1 MKRNRR
7 TAFILAAGLGTRLKE
22 LTANTPKALV
32 SINNK
37 PLLEVL
43 LEELIKQDFNHI
55 VINIH
60 HFGEKIIEFFSK
72 KDLFIRGECFRFAQ
86 VSTSLEMT
94 GDNLSFRLKR
104 SGMEK
109 SSSEEVLIEIS
120 DERPLLM
127 DTGGAILQALPY
139 FAQSEAV
146 LVHNVDVLENID
158 LKGFYDDFCQ
168 SEDAAWLLTQERNG
182 KRKLVFDSHDNFL
195 GRFNT
200 ETNDYDGKGALP
212 NSRKLLSFSGIHLFK
227 PEYFKEFEV
236 KPCYVFEL
244 YQKIAENHRVTSKLI
259 KPDYWFDLG
268 TQEQLKNA
276 EKWLSSKI

>member
-32 SINNK
+32 SINKK
-37 PLLEVL
+37 PLLKVL
-43 LEELIKQDFNHI
+43 LEEIIKQDFNHI

-60 HFGEKIIEFFSK
+60 HFGEQIIEF
-72 KDLFIRGECFRFAQ
+72 L
-86 VSTSLEMT
+86 MT
-94 GDNLSFRLKR
+94 NNYPNVD
-104 SGMEK
+104 
-109 SSSEEVLIEIS
+109 IEIS

-146 LVHNVDVLENID
+146 LVHNVDVLTDVD
-158 LKGFYDDFCQ
+158 LKGFYDNFCR
-168 SEDAAWLLTQERNG
+168 SDDAAWLLTQERNS
-182 KRKLVFDSHDNFL
+182 KRKLVFDNHDNFL
-195 GRFNT
+195 GRFNN
-200 ETNDYDGKGALP
+200 ETDEYDGDGALP
-212 NSRKLLSFSGIHLFK
+212 NDCKLLSFSGIHLFK
-227 PEYFKEFEV
+227 PEYFKDFEV
-236 KPCYVFEL
+236 KPCYVFGL

-259 KPDYWFDLG
+259 YPDYWFDLG

-276 EKWLSSKI
+276 ELWLSSRR

>member
-32 SINNK
+32 SINKK
-37 PLLEVL
+37 PLLKVL

-60 HFGEKIIEFFSK
+60 HFGEQIMEFLRTN
-72 KDLFIRGECFRFAQ
+72 DYPN
-86 VSTSLEMT
+86 V
-94 GDNLSFRLKR
+94 D
-104 SGMEK
+104 
-109 SSSEEVLIEIS
+109 IEIS

-146 LVHNVDVLENID
+146 LVHNVDVLTDVD
-158 LKGFYDDFCQ
+158 LKGFYDNFCK
-168 SEDAAWLLTQERNG
+168 SDDAAWLLTQERNS
-182 KRKLVFDSHDNFL
+182 KRKLVFDNHDNFL
-195 GRFNT
+195 GRFNN
-200 ETNDYDGKGALP
+200 ETDEYDGDGALP
-212 NSRKLLSFSGIHLFK
+212 NDCKLLSFSGIHLFK
-227 PEYFKEFEV
+227 PEYFKDFEV
-236 KPCYVFEL
+236 KPCYVFGL

-259 KPDYWFDLG
+259 YPDYWFDLG

-276 EKWLSSKI
+276 ELWLLSRR

>member
-32 SINNK
+32 SINNM
-37 PLLEVL
+37 PLLKVL
-43 LEELIKQDFNHI
+43 LDELTKQGFNHI
-55 VINIH
+55 VVNIH
-60 HFGEKIIEFFSK
+60 HFGEQIVEF
-72 KDLFIRGECFRFAQ
+72 
-86 VSTSLEMT
+86 
-94 GDNLSFRLKR
+94 LKR
-104 SGMEK
+104 NDVPNVE
-109 SSSEEVLIEIS
+109 IEIS

-146 LVHNVDVLENID
+146 LVHNVDVLTDVD
-158 LKGFYDDFCQ
+158 LKGFYDDFLK
-168 SEDAAWLLTQERNG
+168 SDDAAWLLTQERNS
-182 KRKLVFDSHDNFL
+182 KRKLVFDETDNFL

-200 ETNDYDGKGALP
+200 ETNDYDGKGAIP
-212 NSRKLLSFSGIHLFK
+212 DNCKLLSFSGIHIFK
-227 PEYFKEFEV
+227 PVYFKNFDV
-236 KPCYVFEL
+236 KPCYIFEL

-259 KPDYWFDLG
+259 HPEYWFDLG

-276 EKWLSSKI
+276 ELWLSSRR

>member
-32 SINNK
+32 SINKK
-37 PLLEVL
+37 PLLKVL

-60 HFGEKIIEFFSK
+60 HFGEQIMEFLRTN
-72 KDLFIRGECFRFAQ
+72 DYPN
-86 VSTSLEMT
+86 V
-94 GDNLSFRLKR
+94 D
-104 SGMEK
+104 
-109 SSSEEVLIEIS
+109 IEIS

-146 LVHNVDVLENID
+146 LVHNVDVLTDVD
-158 LKGFYDDFCQ
+158 LKGFYDNFCR
-168 SEDAAWLLTQERNG
+168 SDDAAWLLTQERNS
-182 KRKLVFDSHDNFL
+182 KRKLVFDNHDNFL
-195 GRFNT
+195 GRFNN
-200 ETNDYDGKGALP
+200 ETDEYDGDGALP
-212 NSRKLLSFSGIHLFK
+212 NDCKLLSFSGIHLFK
-227 PEYFKEFEV
+227 PEYFKDFEV
-236 KPCYVFEL
+236 KPCYVFGL

-259 KPDYWFDLG
+259 YPDYWFDLG

-276 EKWLSSKI
+276 ELWLSSRR

>member
-60 HFGEKIIEFFSK
+60 HFGEQIIEFLGDFSTTLRYGRN
-72 KDLFIRGECFRFAQ
+72 D
-86 VSTSLEMT
+86 
-94 GDNLSFRLKR
+94 GDGVVIS
-104 SGMEK
+104 SEVEK
-109 SSSEEVLIEIS
+109 SHADVIIEIS

-139 FAQSEAV
+139 FEQSEAV
-146 LVHNVDVLENID
+146 LVHNVDVLTNVD
-158 LKGFYDDFCQ
+158 LKGFYDDFCK
-168 SEDAAWLLTQERNG
+168 SDDATWLLTQERIS
-182 KRKLVFDSHDNFL
+182 KRKLVFDNNDNFL

-200 ETNDYDGKGALP
+200 ETNDYDGNGALP
-212 NSRKLLSFSGIHLFK
+212 NECKLLSFSGIHLFK
-227 PEYFKEFEV
+227 PQYFKEFEV
-236 KPCYVFEL
+236 KPCYVFGL
-244 YQKIAENHRVTSKLI
+244 YQKIAENHKVTSKLI
-259 KPDYWFDLG
+259 HPKYWFDLG

-276 EKWLSSKI
+276 ESWLSSRR

>member
-22 LTANTPKALV
+22 LTSNTPKALV
-32 SINNK
+32 SIHKK
-37 PLLEVL
+37 PLLKVL

-60 HFGEKIIEFFSK
+60 HFGEQIMEFLRTN
-72 KDLFIRGECFRFAQ
+72 DYPN
-86 VSTSLEMT
+86 V
-94 GDNLSFRLKR
+94 D
-104 SGMEK
+104 
-109 SSSEEVLIEIS
+109 IEIS

-146 LVHNVDVLENID
+146 LVHNVDVLTDVD
-158 LKGFYDDFCQ
+158 LKGFYNNFCK
-168 SEDAAWLLTQERNG
+168 SDDAAWLLTQERNS
-182 KRKLVFDSHDNFL
+182 KRKLVFDNHDNFL
-195 GRFNT
+195 GRFNN
-200 ETNDYDGKGALP
+200 ETDEYDGNGALP
-212 NSRKLLSFSGIHLFK
+212 NDCKLLSFSGIHLFK
-227 PEYFKEFEV
+227 PEYFKDFEV
-236 KPCYVFEL
+236 KPCYVFGL

-259 KPDYWFDLG
+259 YPDYWFDLG

-276 EKWLSSKI
+276 ELWLSSRR

>member
-32 SINNK
+32 SIHKK
-37 PLLEVL
+37 PLLKVL

-60 HFGEKIIEFFSK
+60 HFGEQIMEFLRTN
-72 KDLFIRGECFRFAQ
+72 DYPN
-86 VSTSLEMT
+86 V
-94 GDNLSFRLKR
+94 D
-104 SGMEK
+104 
-109 SSSEEVLIEIS
+109 IEIS

-146 LVHNVDVLENID
+146 LVHNVDVLTDVD
-158 LKGFYDDFCQ
+158 LKGFYDNFCR
-168 SEDAAWLLTQERNG
+168 SDDAAWLMTQERNS
-182 KRKLVFDSHDNFL
+182 KRKLVFDNHDNFL
-195 GRFNT
+195 GRFNN
-200 ETNDYDGKGALP
+200 ETDEYDGDGALP
-212 NSRKLLSFSGIHLFK
+212 NDCKLLSFSGIHLFK
-227 PEYFKEFEV
+227 PEYFKDFEV
-236 KPCYVFEL
+236 KPCYVFGL

-259 KPDYWFDLG
+259 YPDYWFDLG

-276 EKWLSSKI
+276 ELWLSSRR

>member
-32 SINNK
+32 SINNV
-37 PLLEVL
+37 PLLKVL
-43 LEELIKQDFNHI
+43 LDELTKQGFNHI
-55 VINIH
+55 VVNIH
-60 HFGEKIIEFFSK
+60 HFGEQIVEF
-72 KDLFIRGECFRFAQ
+72 
-86 VSTSLEMT
+86 
-94 GDNLSFRLKR
+94 LKR
-104 SGMEK
+104 NDVPNVE
-109 SSSEEVLIEIS
+109 IEIS

-146 LVHNVDVLENID
+146 LVHNVDVLTDVD
-158 LKGFYDDFCQ
+158 LKGFYDDFLK
-168 SEDAAWLLTQERNG
+168 SDDAAWLLTQERNS
-182 KRKLVFDSHDNFL
+182 KRKLVFDETDNFL

-200 ETNDYDGKGALP
+200 ETNDYDGKGAIP
-212 NSRKLLSFSGIHLFK
+212 DNCKLLSFSGIHIFK
-227 PEYFKEFEV
+227 PVYFKNFDV
-236 KPCYVFEL
+236 KPCYIFEL

-259 KPDYWFDLG
+259 HPEYWFDLG

-276 EKWLSSKI
+276 ELWLSSRR

>member
-32 SINNK
+32 SINK
-37 PLLEVL
+37 KLLLKVL

-60 HFGEKIIEFFSK
+60 HFGEQIIEFLRTN
-72 KDLFIRGECFRFAQ
+72 DYPN
-86 VSTSLEMT
+86 V
-94 GDNLSFRLKR
+94 D
-104 SGMEK
+104 
-109 SSSEEVLIEIS
+109 IEIS

-146 LVHNVDVLENID
+146 LVHNVDVLTDVD
-158 LKGFYDDFCQ
+158 LKGFYDNFCR
-168 SEDAAWLLTQERNG
+168 SDDAAWLMTQERNS
-182 KRKLVFDSHDNFL
+182 KRKLVFDNHDNFL
-195 GRFNT
+195 GRFNN
-200 ETNDYDGKGALP
+200 ETDEYDGDGALP
-212 NSRKLLSFSGIHLFK
+212 NDCKLLSFSGIHLFK
-227 PEYFKEFEV
+227 PEYFKDFEV
-236 KPCYVFEL
+236 KPCYVFGL

-259 KPDYWFDLG
+259 YPDYWFDLG

-276 EKWLSSKI
+276 ELWLSSRR

>member
-32 SINNK
+32 SINKK
-37 PLLEVL
+37 PLLKVL

-60 HFGEKIIEFFSK
+60 HFGEQIIEFLRTNNYPNV
-72 KDLFIRGECFRFAQ
+72 D
-86 VSTSLEMT
+86 
-94 GDNLSFRLKR
+94 
-104 SGMEK
+104 
-109 SSSEEVLIEIS
+109 IEIS

-146 LVHNVDVLENID
+146 LVHNVDVLTD
-158 LKGFYDDFCQ
+158 VDQKSFYDNFCR
-168 SEDAAWLLTQERNG
+168 SDDAAWLLTQERNS
-182 KRKLVFDSHDNFL
+182 KRKLVFDNHDNFL
-195 GRFNT
+195 GRFNN
-200 ETNDYDGKGALP
+200 ETDEYDGDGALP
-212 NSRKLLSFSGIHLFK
+212 NDCKLLSFSGIHLFK
-227 PEYFKEFEV
+227 PEYFKDFEV
-236 KPCYVFEL
+236 KPCYVFGL
-244 YQKIAENHRVTSKLI
+244 YQKIAENHRVASKLI
-259 KPDYWFDLG
+259 YPDYWFDLG

-276 EKWLSSKI
+276 ELWLSSRR

>member
-32 SINNK
+32 SINKK
-37 PLLEVL
+37 PLLKVL

-60 HFGEKIIEFFSK
+60 HFGEQIIEFLRTNNYPNV
-72 KDLFIRGECFRFAQ
+72 D
-86 VSTSLEMT
+86 
-94 GDNLSFRLKR
+94 
-104 SGMEK
+104 
-109 SSSEEVLIEIS
+109 IEIS

-146 LVHNVDVLENID
+146 LVHNVDVLTDVD
-158 LKGFYDDFCQ
+158 LKGFYDNFCR
-168 SEDAAWLLTQERNG
+168 SDDAAWLLTQERNS
-182 KRKLVFDSHDNFL
+182 KRKLVFDNHDNFL
-195 GRFNT
+195 GRFNN
-200 ETNDYDGKGALP
+200 ETDEYDGNGALP
-212 NSRKLLSFSGIHLFK
+212 NDCKLLSFSGIHLFK
-227 PEYFKEFEV
+227 PEYFKDFEV
-236 KPCYVFEL
+236 KPCYVFGL

-259 KPDYWFDLG
+259 YPDYWFDLG

-276 EKWLSSKI
+276 ELWLSSRR